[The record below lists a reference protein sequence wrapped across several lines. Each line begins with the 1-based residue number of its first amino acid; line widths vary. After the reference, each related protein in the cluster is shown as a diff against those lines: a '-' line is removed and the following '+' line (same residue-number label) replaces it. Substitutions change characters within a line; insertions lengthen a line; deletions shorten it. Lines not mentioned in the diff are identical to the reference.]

1 MRGAVVAMIASR
13 MAASWLLLSCV
24 VLTIFVTASLIA
36 AFAAFES
43 QALPQALYRRLA
55 ADPASS
61 VTVIGLVDA
70 QLARTDTGVVSSALR
85 TAFGSSSGQLDES
98 VWSDP
103 MALPPSAGGLSGRQA
118 DIAAPDRIRTYC
130 HSGRRQLARAAEART
145 ADFGGDSGRARRP
158 PARQAW
164 HCRHAARAHGDER
177 SQLRIRNRARQPLSS
192 VR

>member
-1 MRGAVVAMIASR
+1 MRGAVVAMIARR

-24 VLTIFVTASLIA
+24 VLTTFVTASLIA

-43 QALPQALYRRLA
+43 QALYRRLA

-70 QLARTDTGVVSSALR
+70 QLARTDTSVVSSALR

-118 DIAAPDRIRTYC
+118 DIAAPDRIRTYATLV
-130 HSGRRQLARAAEART
+130 SGSWPGRPRRGQQILAAIPVALAGPLHARPGTVVTLRELTGTSEAT
-145 ADFGGDSGRARRP
+145 FG
-158 PARQAW
+158 
-164 HCRHAARAHGDER
+164 
-177 SQLRIRNRARQPLSS
+177 
-192 VR
+192 

>member
-43 QALPQALYRRLA
+43 QALYRRLA

-70 QLARTDTGVVSSALR
+70 QLARTDTSVVSSALR

-103 MALPPSAGGLSGRQA
+103 MALPPSAGDASGA
-118 DIAAPDRIRTYC
+118 
-130 HSGRRQLARAAEART
+130 
-145 ADFGGDSGRARRP
+145 
-158 PARQAW
+158 
-164 HCRHAARAHGDER
+164 
-177 SQLRIRNRARQPLSS
+177 
-192 VR
+192 